1 MLVFYSRRP
10 TREERS
16 NIIGPDIS
24 TEIRSLQRLLII
36 LGLLIVAVGVLWPWL
51 SKLPIGRLPGDVV
64 VDRPGFKLFAPFT
77 TMIIASLVVSLI
89 VWLLRR

>member
-10 TREERS
+10 TRGERS

-24 TEIRSLQRLLII
+24 TEIRSLQRLLIM
-36 LGLLIVAVGVLWPWL
+36 LGLLIVAAGVLWPWL